1 MTVLVLS
8 HMFPN
13 ELDAGN
19 GIFVLEQVKA
29 LRKAGVTVIV
39 VSPTPWAPRF
49 LQFFASVRKYS
60 PVTKQAT
67 VKGIA
72 VERPRVPTLPK
83 KKGFA
88 LSGLLFYLSCRRLVA
103 QIVRQKKVDVIHAH
117 AIMPDGFAAVLLG
130 KEFHLPVVCT
140 AHGSDVNVYPFTS
153 RWVMR
158 ATKWALRRVDR
169 LVTVSDKL
177 KRNVDDLVGIR
188 QATVIHNGADPDVFT
203 PLPKS
208 EARKKLGLDPVGE
221 WICFVGYLRSE
232 KALEYLLEGFASLAR
247 PSTRLCVVGDGPMK
261 SEWVSQAE
269 RLGISASCMFA
280 GARGHEEIPLWLAA
294 SDCLVLCSLSE
305 GLPTILPEAM
315 LSRVPVIATDVG
327 GVPEVIRNLDT
338 GLLVPCRDGTA
349 IATALKFLFDSP
361 GVSEELVNRAE
372 RFAKASLTWTA
383 NAQQMLSVYEDAVR
397 VAMRA
402 QTAIAI
408 PTTIRSSLPKADR

>member
-29 LRKAGVTVIV
+29 LRKAGATVIV
-39 VSPTPWAPRF
+39 VSPTPWAPRSLRF
-49 LQFFASVRKYS
+49 LPSVRKYS
-60 PVTKQAT
+60 LVAGQST
-67 VKGIA
+67 VKDVA

-103 QIVRQKKVDVIHAH
+103 RLVRQNNIDVIHAH

-140 AHGSDVNVYPFTS
+140 THGSDVNVYPFTS
-153 RWVMR
+153 RWVMQ

-169 LVTVSDKL
+169 LITVSDNL
-177 KRNVDDLVGIR
+177 KQNVIDLVGIR
-188 QATVIHNGADPDVFT
+188 QLTVVHNGADPDVFT
-203 PLPKS
+203 PRPKL
-208 EARKKLGLDPVGE
+208 EARRRLGLNRTGE
-221 WICFVGYLRSE
+221 LICFVGYLRSE
-232 KALEYLLEGFASLAR
+232 KALEYLMAGFASLGR
-247 PSTRLCVVGDGPMK
+247 PSAQLCIVGDGPMK
-261 SEWVSQAE
+261 KQWVSHAE
-269 RLGISASCMFA
+269 RLGIAASCVFA
-280 GARGHEEIPLWLAA
+280 GAQPHEEIPLWISA

-315 LSRVPVIATDVG
+315 LSGVPVIATPVG

-338 GLLVPCRDGTA
+338 GLLVPCRDAAA
-349 IATALKFLFDSP
+349 IAAALTFLFDCP
-361 GVSEELVNRAE
+361 DVSSGLVNRAGA
-372 RFAKASLTWTA
+372 FAKTFLTWDA
-383 NAQQMLSVYEDAVR
+383 NARRTLAVYEDA
-397 VAMRA
+397 
-402 QTAIAI
+402 
-408 PTTIRSSLPKADR
+408 IRSSLLAPSTTAVPTTISSTLPKLDH